1 MGETHGKIKVLQK
14 IFNFIRELFKNIS
27 ENEGLKKYGA
37 NTLWLFLEQFLRLV
51 LSTLIGI
58 WVIRY
63 LQPENYGA
71 LSYVVAF
78 NQIAYT
84 FSRFGLDGLVVREI
98 IRNESIQFKILGTSF
113 WIRFLGSFLIFLLF
127 IPISY
132 FVSAD
137 FELFC
142 L

>member
-27 ENEGLKKYGA
+27 ENEGLKRYGA

-71 LSYVVAF
+71 LSYVCSLQS
-78 NQIAYT
+78 NSLYI
-84 FSRFGLDGLVVREI
+84 SRVW
-98 IRNESIQFKILGTSF
+98 T
-113 WIRFLGSFLIFLLF
+113 
-127 IPISY
+127 
-132 FVSAD
+132 
-137 FELFC
+137 
-142 L
+142 